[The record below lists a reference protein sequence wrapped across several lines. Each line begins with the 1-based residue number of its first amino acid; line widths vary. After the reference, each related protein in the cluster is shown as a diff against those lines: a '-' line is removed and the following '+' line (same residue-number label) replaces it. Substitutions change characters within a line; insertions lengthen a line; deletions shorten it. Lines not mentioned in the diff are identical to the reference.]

1 MPVAAIG
8 GALIGGALSY
18 SASRKASKS
27 ADKATEVQSKAT
39 DRQLAIA
46 EEQWNRYK
54 STYGPLEDEVIQES
68 RDFGSEAN
76 RAKAAQEA
84 QGAVTSSFAGLRE
97 QLRTTPGLDPSSTK
111 YLNTTAKLGLAEAAQ
126 GAAAQTG
133 ARRNVDAT
141 GMALK
146 RDALSLGKGLPGNS
160 AAALQGAA
168 MTAGALGNTAARDA
182 AGASAQGAAVGK
194 MFGNILSTPGL
205 PGFVGGLFPPAMPDA
220 TGGGAHAVVPSAP
233 IGEMAGVSG
242 W

>member
-1 MPVAAIG
+1 MPVASIG
-8 GALIGGALSY
+8 GAVIGGVVSNR
-18 SASRKASKS
+18 ASKKAAKS
-27 ADKATEVQSKAT
+27 ADKAAAAQIEAT
-39 DRQLAIA
+39 NRQLAIA

-97 QLRTTPGLDPSSTK
+97 QLRTTPGLDPSSAK
-111 YLNTTAKLGLAEAAQ
+111 YLTTTAKLGLQEAAQ

-133 ARRNVDAT
+133 ARRNVDAV
-141 GMALK
+141 GAAMK

-160 AAALQGAA
+160 TAALQGAA
-168 MTAGALGNTAARDA
+168 MTASAAGNNAARGVA
-182 AGASAQGAAVGK
+182 NAQMQGAAVGR
-194 MFGNILSTPGL
+194 MVGDVLSAPETGKFL
-205 PGFVGGLFPPAMPDA
+205 GGLFPSSTPDVS
-220 TGGGAHAVVPSAP
+220 GGVHAVVPSAP
-233 IGEMAGVSG
+233 MGEMAGVSG